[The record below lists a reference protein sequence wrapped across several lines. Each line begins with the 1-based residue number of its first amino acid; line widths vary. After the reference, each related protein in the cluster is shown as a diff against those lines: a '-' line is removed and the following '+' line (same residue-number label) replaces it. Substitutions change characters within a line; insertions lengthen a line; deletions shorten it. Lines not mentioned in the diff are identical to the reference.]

1 MPNIPLK
8 VRSDNIPSEKGP
20 ITRNASRQIV
30 KKALNVTENGPILK
44 STSRQIVL
52 TAPKET
58 QKGPITKKI
67 SRQKVK
73 KVPKVTKKVTNPEV
87 EDPKVTKKIEEP
99 EVEDPKVTQKVEHK
113 DKDPKVTQ
121 KTEHKVEDPK
131 VTRKVEEPEVEDLK
145 VTPKVEEPEVE
156 DPKESEILFG
166 QRKRK
171 QLKFDFLH
179 SGTEFEI
186 YPNKPPSKTQL
197 EIYQEKTSPKFE
209 LKIYQDK
216 SSLKVN
222 PRSNLLPCL
231 KRDDIIRRLF
241 NAGCHKILDKIFI
254 NLTRSDIE
262 SYRRVCPD
270 WNSIVMFYL
279 GHRVNRIEKVLMRK
293 VTSADKI
300 ENVSLDFPKFQD
312 SVKFSKFLAYV
323 DMQQLQKRESYA

>member
-44 STSRQIVL
+44 STSRQKVL
-52 TAPKET
+52 TAPKVT
-58 QKGPITKKI
+58 QKGPIKKEI
-67 SRQKVK
+67 SHQIVKKAPKVAKKVK
-73 KVPKVTKKVTNPEV
+73 ELEI
-87 EDPKVTKKIEEP
+87 EDPKVTQKIKESG
-99 EVEDPKVTQKVEHK
+99 VEDPKVTQKVE
-113 DKDPKVTQ
+113 D
-121 KTEHKVEDPK
+121 
-131 VTRKVEEPEVEDLK
+131 PEVEDLK
-145 VTPKVEEPEVE
+145 VTQKVEEPEVE

-197 EIYQEKTSPKFE
+197 EIYQDKTSPKFE

-293 VTSADKI
+293 VTSADKM
-300 ENVSLDFPKFQD
+300 ENASLDFPKFQD